1 MGCCL
6 GAEMVK
12 SLMTDESSAVVE
24 SEGDQSTLVLEP
36 TLAFTVVLLLEVAG
50 AVGSAAGLL

>member
-36 TLAFTVVLLLEVAG
+36 TLAFTAEKKPHRIREQ
-50 AVGSAAGLL
+50 